1 MPGARRKAARAL
13 AYAAG
18 AAAVGTLALVLVLP
32 VLLDQPRMRAL
43 LQARVSALLHGT
55 TTWDGLQLRLLPT
68 PHGAFEQLRVEIPGT
83 LTARAGRLEASLRLA
98 PLLRGKIE
106 VASLTLVDAQVRL
119 ELATGHVAARP
130 GTAEQARD
138 PIAPFRQVAGSAA
151 RTLQAFAPDMQ
162 LAIEGGQLDL
172 RLQGLPPLE
181 LRALDLRAHA
191 SGAHV
196 DLRLTAASEYW
207 QRLSLEA
214 DFDIPSQSGQA
225 RLEVEALNPRAWV
238 ERALQSTGVRVA
250 IAPLGVRASLKTD
263 GANALSGRLEA
274 RTRAVQVTQGARAFD
289 LPGVAVKAAA
299 RTDGQ
304 GVQVQVDELLVD
316 GGKLLEG
323 SVAYTYAS
331 RETAG
336 RFAFDLDAA
345 RALELLRRARA
356 NDGSGNPIESASGRL
371 HGDAHLACQG
381 GHWRAGLQL
390 RDTDASFQLRELPW
404 PVRLSAGRAEWVPG
418 HVSASAIQ
426 GGVGRSSVVDFAVR
440 LRPHEEWRVDA
451 ASGKARLDLDQLYP
465 WAREQPAL
473 REALRDVAAVQGELD
488 VELLWASG
496 RPAAPDFEARLVP
509 RRVRIRTDA
518 LPGTLSV
525 DGGAAR
531 VTRSTAEL
539 QRLALGMLD
548 ARATVSGS
556 LAGIATRDLRARL
569 QLAEGSA
576 GPDAVEWALAQAKA
590 PSQLAL
596 RTPFA
601 FEAARLDWGPGR
613 RLESSARIRFD
624 PETSVAVEQ
633 SWQPGAFDLRRLEV
647 QSRQGKSEFAA
658 RAQGRQVEGRFNG
671 VMHGAVLAY
680 FLKDAAR
687 YSGRITGDLRFSAD
701 RDRPWQ
707 ASAEG
712 RLNGEGLDL
721 AWLAGR
727 PLLVEKFAIAADGNV
742 LRMDEVSVRAG
753 EDSAT
758 LRGELRRGE
767 QGPIVDASIESEGIV
782 LDRLL
787 ALVAADGPR
796 SAGVLPARPRSESPI
811 EPQAA
816 AAAEQDFAHWWP
828 LPVTGRVSLR
838 SGFIQTGSYRAAPV
852 NLVLS
857 LEAERARLDVEQAQ
871 LCGIALPFT
880 LEARREAWSA
890 AARIAA
896 PKQSVNEM
904 ARCLAGEHLQITGD
918 ADFLFDLK
926 TQGRGRDLL
935 RNLEGTGRIETR
947 DGRIQKFALIA
958 NILSLL
964 DIKDTVQAA
973 EDIAE
978 GAQGF
983 RYRRI
988 AAAGRI
994 RNGQFVLDEGTFESP
1009 SAGMAANGS
1018 VRLADGDTR
1027 MTVLVAPFGRVDRLV
1042 RGIPVV
1048 GYVVGGTFTSIPVSV
1063 SGDIRS
1069 PLVVPLGPRAVTQE
1083 LLGIFERTVKLPA
1096 KLAEPPVSR

>member
-1 MPGARRKAARAL
+1 MA
-13 AYAAG
+13 
-18 AAAVGTLALVLVLP
+18 LALVLALP
-32 VLLDQPRMRAL
+32 MLLDQPRMRAT
-43 LQARVSALLHGT
+43 LQARVSTLLHGT
-55 TTWDGLQLRLLPT
+55 TTWGGLQLRLLPA
-68 PHGAFEQLRVEIPGT
+68 PHGAFEQLRVEIPGI
-83 LTARAGRLEASLRLA
+83 LTVRAGRLEARLRLW

-106 VASLTLVDAQVRL
+106 VASLTAVDAQVRL
-119 ELATGHVAARP
+119 ELATGRVAARP
-130 GTAEQARD
+130 DAAAQGLD
-138 PIAPFRQVAGSAA
+138 PVAPFRQAAGAAA
-151 RTLQAFAPDMQ
+151 RAIQESAPDLQ
-162 LAIEGGQLDL
+162 LAIQGGALEL

-191 SGAHV
+191 TGARV

-207 QRLSLEA
+207 RRLSLEA
-214 DFDIPSQSGQA
+214 DFDVTSQSGQA
-225 RLEVEALNPRAWV
+225 SLDVEALNPHAWV
-238 ERALQSTGVRVA
+238 ERALRSTGVRLA

-263 GANALSGRLEA
+263 GADALSGRLEA
-274 RTRAVQVTQGARAFD
+274 RTRSVRVSQGARAFE
-289 LPGVAVKAAA
+289 LPGVALKTAA
-299 RTDGQ
+299 RSDAQ
-304 GVQVQVDELLVD
+304 GVQVQLDELLLD
-316 GGKLLEG
+316 GSKLLEG
-323 SVAYTYAS
+323 NLAYAYAS

-345 RALELLRRARA
+345 RMLELVRRALA
-356 NDGSGNPIESASGRL
+356 SDASGDAIESASGRL
-371 HGDAHLACQG
+371 RGGAHLAVQG

-390 RDTDASFQLRELPW
+390 RDADASFQLRRLPW
-404 PVRLSAGRAEWVPG
+404 PVRLRSGRAEWVPG
-418 HVSASAIQ
+418 LVSASAIQ
-426 GGVGRSSVVDFAVR
+426 AGLGRSSVADFAAR
-440 LRPHEEWRVDA
+440 LRLHEAWRLDS
-451 ASGKARLDLDQLYP
+451 ASGRASLDLDQLYP

-473 REALRDVAAVQGELD
+473 REALRDVPAVQGELG
-488 VELLWASG
+488 VELLKASG
-496 RPAAPDFEARLVP
+496 RPASPDFEARLVP
-509 RRVRIRTDA
+509 RGVRIQADA
-518 LPGTLSV
+518 LPGMLSV

-531 VTRSTAEL
+531 ITRTTAEL
-539 QRLALGMLD
+539 QQLRLGMLD
-548 ARATVSGS
+548 AKATVSGS
-556 LAGIATRDLRARL
+556 VTGIATRDFRVRL

-576 GPDAVEWALAQAKA
+576 GTDAVAWALAQAQA

-601 FEAARLDWGPGR
+601 FEAERLDWGPGR

-624 PETSVAVEQ
+624 ADTGAAMEQ
-633 SWQPGAFDLRRLEV
+633 SWQPGTFDLRRLDV
-647 QSRQGKSEFAA
+647 HSRQGKSAFAV
-658 RAQGRQVEGRFNG
+658 RAEGRQVSGRFSG
-671 VMHGAVLAY
+671 TLHSAVLAY
-680 FLKDAAR
+680 FLRDAGR
-687 YSGRITGDLRFSAD
+687 YSGRIAGDLRFAAD
-701 RDRPWQ
+701 PGRLGH

-721 AWLAGR
+721 TWLAGR
-727 PLLVEKFAIAADGNV
+727 PVLVEKFAIEADGNA
-742 LRMDEVSVRAG
+742 LRMGEVLVRAG

-767 QGPIVDASIESEGIV
+767 HGPIVDASIESEGIV

-796 SAGVLPARPRSESPI
+796 TAGALPAKPRGGSPA
-811 EPQAA
+811 EAQAA
-816 AAAEQDFAHWWP
+816 AAVERDFAHWWP
-828 LPVTGRVSLR
+828 LPITGRVALR
-838 SGFIQTGSYRAAPV
+838 AGFIQQGSYRAAPV
-852 NLVLS
+852 NLVVS
-857 LEAERARLDVEQAQ
+857 LEAERARLDVEHAQ

-880 LEARREAWSA
+880 VEARREAWSA

-896 PKQSVNEM
+896 PRQSVNEM
-904 ARCLAGEHLQITGD
+904 ARCLTGEHVQITGD

-988 AAAGRI
+988 AAAGRV
-994 RNGQFVLDEGTFESP
+994 RDGQFLLDEGVFESP
-1009 SAGMAANGS
+1009 SAGMAANGT

-1042 RGIPVV
+1042 RGIPVI
-1048 GYVVGGTFTSIPVSV
+1048 GYVVGGTLTSIPVSV

-1083 LLGIFERTVKLPA
+1083 LLGIFERTLKLPT
-1096 KLAEPPVSR
+1096 KLVDPDLRQ